1 MIIQVFKGRYLT
13 QYVGLV
19 FFALVLWF
27 DVLIFPERTLE
38 GEPAFMQWWLNDVV
52 HKLPFISTAIAFL
65 ILLFQAFLLNQIFE
79 VHRITERNQLLV
91 AAVYLTL
98 MSSAGI
104 LVKPNQM
111 LILNLLLIL
120 LINIL
125 FNLFEKPEPY
135 SQAFD
140 AGFVA
145 GIASLIY
152 SPMVYLLIFIWGTFI
167 IYQIFTWREWFISVV
182 GMLMPFVMVVTWLFA
197 KGQLNEVVIN
207 YFQQFAVLPEIGFKP
222 DYYAIIIWGLT
233 SVVVFSGLGKVL
245 KKSTEGTI
253 DIRKKFR
260 VLIFFFFISSAS
272 LVYSGQQFSM
282 HLAQAVIPVTAFL
295 TANLSRTTK
304 VFYQEL
310 FFALLLVAIF
320 TAKVLRFG

>member
-135 SQAFD
+135 SHAFD
-140 AGFVA
+140 VGFVA

-167 IYQIFTWREWFISVV
+167 IYQIFTWREWFSSVV

-260 VLIFFFFISSAS
+260 VLIFFFFISNVFHVNSIF
-272 LVYSGQQFSM
+272 FSSIKM
-282 HLAQAVIPVTAFL
+282 
-295 TANLSRTTK
+295 
-304 VFYQEL
+304 
-310 FFALLLVAIF
+310 
-320 TAKVLRFG
+320 

>member
-1 MIIQVFKGRYLT
+1 MIIQVFKGRYIT

-19 FFALVLWF
+19 LFALVLWF

-38 GEPAFMQWWLNDVV
+38 GEPAFKQWWLNDFAQ
-52 HKLPFISTAIAFL
+52 KFPFISTAISFL
-65 ILLFQAFLLNQIFE
+65 ILLFQALLLNQIFE
-79 VHRITERNQLLV
+79 YHRITERNQLLV

-98 MSSAGI
+98 MSSASI
-104 LVKPNQM
+104 LVRPNQM
-111 LILNLLLIL
+111 LVLNLLLIV
-120 LINIL
+120 LINTL
-125 FNLFEKPEPY
+125 FKLFEKPEAY

-167 IYQIFTWREWFISVV
+167 IYQIFTWREWLISVI
-182 GMLMPFVMVVTWLFA
+182 GMLMPFVMVVTWFFV
-197 KGQLNEVVIN
+197 KGQLNEVAMD
-207 YFQQFAVLPEIGFKP
+207 FFLQFAIIPEIGFKP

-233 SVVVFSGLGKVL
+233 SVVVFSGIGKVL

-253 DIRKKFR
+253 DIRKKFT

-272 LVYSGQQFSM
+272 LVYSGQNFSL
-282 HLAQAVIPVTAFL
+282 HLAQAVIPVTALL

-304 VFYQEL
+304 VFYHEL
-310 FFALLLVAIF
+310 IFALLLVAIF
-320 TAKVLRFG
+320 AAKVLKFG